1 MINFFI
7 FIYNLLM
14 TAFEAVEQELFFQI
28 DTIAERN
35 FDSIVKQT
43 RSIIADKL
51 DIDPKNRITLEVYDN
66 QVKMCK
72 LERLIFMTFN
82 SKNKNRL
89 ILTKLKDKYTELSR
103 SMLEIYEKAVK
114 NEKITENEYILYA
127 RQLKEGHTSFGKI
140 CEIGVKFCKT

>member
-1 MINFFI
+1 
-7 FIYNLLM
+7 M
-14 TAFEAVEQELFFQI
+14 TAFEAVEQKLFFQI

-43 RSIIADKL
+43 RNIIANKL
-51 DIDPKNRITLEVYDN
+51 DIDPKNRIRLEVYDN

-72 LERLIFMTFN
+72 LERLIFTTFN
-82 SKNKNRL
+82 SKNNNRL
-89 ILTKLKDKYTELSR
+89 ILTKLKEKYTDLSR

-127 RQLKEGHTSFGKI
+127 RQLKDGHTSFGKI
-140 CEIGVKFCKT
+140 CEIGVQFCKT

>member
-1 MINFFI
+1 
-7 FIYNLLM
+7 M
-14 TAFEAVEQELFFQI
+14 TAFEAVEQKLFFQI

-35 FDSIVKQT
+35 FDSITKQT

-127 RQLKEGHTSFGKI
+127 HQLKDGHTSFGKI

>member
-1 MINFFI
+1 
-7 FIYNLLM
+7 M
-14 TAFEAVEQELFFQI
+14 TAFEPKEQKLFFQI

-35 FDSIVKQT
+35 FDSITKET
-43 RSIIADKL
+43 RNIISDKL
-51 DIDPKNRITLEVYDN
+51 EIDPKNRITLEVYDN

-72 LERLIFMTFN
+72 LERLIFTTFN

-114 NEKITENEYILYA
+114 NEKLTENEYILYA
-127 RQLKEGHTSFGKI
+127 RQLKDAHTSFGKI

>member
-1 MINFFI
+1 
-7 FIYNLLM
+7 M
-14 TAFEAVEQELFFQI
+14 TAFEAVEQKLFFQI

-82 SKNKNRL
+82 RKNKNRL

-114 NEKITENEYILYA
+114 NEKLTENEYILYA
-127 RQLKEGHTSFGKI
+127 RQLKDGHTSFGKI

>member
-1 MINFFI
+1 
-7 FIYNLLM
+7 M
-14 TAFEAVEQELFFQI
+14 TAFEAVEQKLLFQI

-35 FDSIVKQT
+35 FDSITKQT
-43 RSIIADKL
+43 RNIIANKL

-89 ILTKLKDKYTELSR
+89 ILTKLKDKYTELSG
-103 SMLEIYEKAVK
+103 SMLEMYEKAVK
-114 NEKITENEYILYA
+114 NEKLTENEYILYA
-127 RQLKEGHTSFGKI
+127 NQLKEGHKSFSKI
-140 CEIGVKFCKT
+140 CEIGVQFCKT

>member
-1 MINFFI
+1 
-7 FIYNLLM
+7 M
-14 TAFEAVEQELFFQI
+14 TAFEAVEQKLFFQI

-35 FDSIVKQT
+35 FDSITKQT

-51 DIDPKNRITLEVYDN
+51 EIEPKNRITLEVYDN

-72 LERLIFMTFN
+72 LERLIFTTFN

-89 ILTKLKDKYTELSR
+89 ILTKLKEKYTELSR

-114 NEKITENEYILYA
+114 NEKLTENEYILYA
-127 RQLKEGHTSFGKI
+127 RQLKDGHTSFGKI
-140 CEIGVKFCKT
+140 CEIGMQFCKT

>member
-1 MINFFI
+1 
-7 FIYNLLM
+7 M
-14 TAFEAVEQELFFQI
+14 TAFEAVEQKLFFQI
-28 DTIAERN
+28 DSIAERN
-35 FDSIVKQT
+35 FDSITKQT
-43 RSIIADKL
+43 RNIIADKL

-72 LERLIFMTFN
+72 LERLIFTTFN

-114 NEKITENEYILYA
+114 NEKLTENEYILYA
-127 RQLKEGHTSFGKI
+127 RQLKDGHTSFGKI

>member
-1 MINFFI
+1 
-7 FIYNLLM
+7 M
-14 TAFEAVEQELFFQI
+14 TAFEAAEQKLFFQI

-35 FDSIVKQT
+35 FDSITKQT
-43 RSIIADKL
+43 RNIIADKL

-89 ILTKLKDKYTELSR
+89 IFKKLKDKYTELSG
-103 SMLEIYEKAVK
+103 SMLEMYEKAVK
-114 NEKITENEYILYA
+114 NEKLTENEYILYA
-127 RQLKEGHTSFGKI
+127 RQLKDGHTSFGKI
-140 CEIGVKFCKT
+140 CEIGVQFCKT

>member
-1 MINFFI
+1 
-7 FIYNLLM
+7 M
-14 TAFEAVEQELFFQI
+14 TAFEAVEQKLFFEI

-35 FDSIVKQT
+35 FDSITKQT

-89 ILTKLKDKYTELSR
+89 ILTKLKRKYTELSG

-140 CEIGVKFCKT
+140 CEIGVQFCKT

>member
-1 MINFFI
+1 
-7 FIYNLLM
+7 M
-14 TAFEAVEQELFFQI
+14 TAFEAVEQKLFFQI

-89 ILTKLKDKYTELSR
+89 ILTKLKEKYTDLSR
-103 SMLEIYEKAVK
+103 SMLENYEKAVT

>member
-1 MINFFI
+1 
-7 FIYNLLM
+7 M
-14 TAFEAVEQELFFQI
+14 TAFEAAEQKLFFQI

-35 FDSIVKQT
+35 FDSITKQT
-43 RSIIADKL
+43 RNIIADKL

-89 ILTKLKDKYTELSR
+89 ILTKLKDKYTELSG
-103 SMLEIYEKAVK
+103 SMLEMYEKAVK
-114 NEKITENEYILYA
+114 NEKLTENEYILYA
-127 RQLKEGHTSFGKI
+127 RQLKDGHTSFGKI
-140 CEIGVKFCKT
+140 CEIGVQFCKT

>member
-1 MINFFI
+1 
-7 FIYNLLM
+7 M
-14 TAFEAVEQELFFQI
+14 TAFEAVEQKLFFQI

-82 SKNKNRL
+82 RKNKNRL

-127 RQLKEGHTSFGKI
+127 RQLKDGHTSFGKI

>member
-1 MINFFI
+1 
-7 FIYNLLM
+7 M
-14 TAFEAVEQELFFQI
+14 TAFEAVEQKLFFQI

-35 FDSIVKQT
+35 FDSITKQT
-43 RSIIADKL
+43 RNIIADKL

-72 LERLIFMTFN
+72 LERLIFTTFN

-89 ILTKLKDKYTELSR
+89 ILTKLKEKYTDLSR
-103 SMLEIYEKAVK
+103 SMLENYEKAVT

-140 CEIGVKFCKT
+140 CEIGMQFCKT

>member
-1 MINFFI
+1 
-7 FIYNLLM
+7 M
-14 TAFEAVEQELFFQI
+14 TAFEAVEQKLFFQI
-28 DTIAERN
+28 DSIAERN
-35 FDSIVKQT
+35 FDSITKQT
-43 RSIIADKL
+43 RNIIADKL

-72 LERLIFMTFN
+72 LERLIFTTFN

-89 ILTKLKDKYTELSR
+89 ILTKLKEKYTDLSR
-103 SMLEIYEKAVK
+103 SMLENYEKAVT

-140 CEIGVKFCKT
+140 CEIGMQFCKT

>member
-1 MINFFI
+1 
-7 FIYNLLM
+7 M
-14 TAFEAVEQELFFQI
+14 TAFEAVEQKLFFQI

-35 FDSIVKQT
+35 FDSITKQT
-43 RSIIADKL
+43 KNIIADKL

-114 NEKITENEYILYA
+114 NEKLTENEYILYA

>member
-1 MINFFI
+1 
-7 FIYNLLM
+7 M
-14 TAFEAVEQELFFQI
+14 TAFEAVEQKLFFQI

-35 FDSIVKQT
+35 FDSITKQT
-43 RSIIADKL
+43 RNIIANKL

-72 LERLIFMTFN
+72 LERLIFTTFN

-127 RQLKEGHTSFGKI
+127 RQLKDGHTSFGNI

>member
-1 MINFFI
+1 
-7 FIYNLLM
+7 M
-14 TAFEAVEQELFFQI
+14 TAFEAVEQKLFFQI
-28 DTIAERN
+28 DSIAERN
-35 FDSIVKQT
+35 FDSITKQT
-43 RSIIADKL
+43 RNIIANKL

-72 LERLIFMTFN
+72 LERLIFTTFN

-114 NEKITENEYILYA
+114 NEKITENEYIYYMLA
-127 RQLKEGHTSFGKI
+127 N
-140 CEIGVKFCKT
+140 

>member
-1 MINFFI
+1 
-7 FIYNLLM
+7 M
-14 TAFEAVEQELFFQI
+14 TAFEAVEQKLFFQI
-28 DTIAERN
+28 DSISERN
-35 FDSIVKQT
+35 FDSITKQT
-43 RSIIADKL
+43 RNIIADKL

-72 LERLIFMTFN
+72 LERLIFTTFN

-89 ILTKLKDKYTELSR
+89 ILTKLKEKYTDLSM
-103 SMLEIYEKAVK
+103 SMLENYEKAVT

-140 CEIGVKFCKT
+140 CEIGMQFCKT

>member
-1 MINFFI
+1 
-7 FIYNLLM
+7 M
-14 TAFEAVEQELFFQI
+14 TAFQAVEQKHFFQI

-35 FDSIVKQT
+35 FDNIVKQT

-72 LERLIFMTFN
+72 LERLIFTTFN

-89 ILTKLKDKYTELSR
+89 ILTKLKEKYTDLSR

-140 CEIGVKFCKT
+140 CEIGVQFCKT

>member
-1 MINFFI
+1 
-7 FIYNLLM
+7 M
-14 TAFEAVEQELFFQI
+14 TAFEAVEQKLFFQI

-35 FDSIVKQT
+35 FDSITKQT
-43 RSIIADKL
+43 RNIIANKL

-72 LERLIFMTFN
+72 LERLIFTTFN
-82 SKNKNRL
+82 SKNNNRL
-89 ILTKLKDKYTELSR
+89 ILTKLKEKYTDLSR

-127 RQLKEGHTSFGKI
+127 RQLKDGHTSFGKI

>member
-1 MINFFI
+1 
-7 FIYNLLM
+7 M
-14 TAFEAVEQELFFQI
+14 TAFEAVEQKLFFQI

-43 RSIIADKL
+43 RNIIANKL
-51 DIDPKNRITLEVYDN
+51 DIDPKNRIRLEVYDN

-72 LERLIFMTFN
+72 LERLIFTTFN

>member
-1 MINFFI
+1 
-7 FIYNLLM
+7 M
-14 TAFEAVEQELFFQI
+14 TAFEAVEQKLFFQI

-35 FDSIVKQT
+35 FDSITKQT
-43 RSIIADKL
+43 RNIIANKL

-114 NEKITENEYILYA
+114 NEKLTENEYILYA
-127 RQLKEGHTSFGKI
+127 NQLKEGHKSFSKI
-140 CEIGVKFCKT
+140 CEIGLLFCKS

>member
-1 MINFFI
+1 
-7 FIYNLLM
+7 M
-14 TAFEAVEQELFFQI
+14 TAFEAVEQKLFFQI
-28 DTIAERN
+28 DTIAEIN
-35 FDSIVKQT
+35 FDSITKQT
-43 RSIIADKL
+43 RNIIANKL

-72 LERLIFMTFN
+72 LERLIFTTFN

>member
-1 MINFFI
+1 
-7 FIYNLLM
+7 M
-14 TAFEAVEQELFFQI
+14 TAFEAVEQKLFFQI

-43 RSIIADKL
+43 RNIIANKL
-51 DIDPKNRITLEVYDN
+51 DIDPKNRIRLEVYDN

-72 LERLIFMTFN
+72 LERLIFTTFN

-127 RQLKEGHTSFGKI
+127 RQLKDGHTSFGKI

>member
-1 MINFFI
+1 
-7 FIYNLLM
+7 M
-14 TAFEAVEQELFFQI
+14 TAFEPKEQKLFFQI
-28 DTIAERN
+28 DTIADRN
-35 FDSIVKQT
+35 FDSITKKT
-43 RSIIADKL
+43 RNIIADKSEE
-51 DIDPKNRITLEVYDN
+51 IVSKNRITLEVYDN

-72 LERLIFMTFN
+72 LERLIFTTFN

-103 SMLEIYEKAVK
+103 SMLEIYEKAVT

>member
-14 TAFEAVEQELFFQI
+14 TAFEAVEQKLFFQI

-43 RSIIADKL
+43 RNIIANKL
-51 DIDPKNRITLEVYDN
+51 DIDPKNRIRLEVYDN

-72 LERLIFMTFN
+72 LERLIFTTFN

-127 RQLKEGHTSFGKI
+127 RQLKDGHTSFGKI